1 MYLGIYQSTMLSDLL
16 VLMLAMAA
24 GEDKVLTSSS
34 WYDVLRYF
42 VSSDI
47 SCLSRQIKV
56 TYLDLG

>member
-1 MYLGIYQSTMLSDLL
+1 MYLGICQSTMFSELL
-16 VLMLAMAA
+16 VLVLAMAA
-24 GEDKVLTSSS
+24 GENKVLTSSS
-34 WYDVLRYF
+34 WYDVLWYF

>member
-1 MYLGIYQSTMLSDLL
+1 ML
-16 VLMLAMAA
+16 VLAMAA
-24 GEDKVLTSSS
+24 GEDEVLTSSS
-34 WYDVLRYF
+34 WYDVLWYF